1 MAVPCPRCGREY
13 DVTLFQF
20 GRTIH
25 CTCGARVGLEKRI
38 RLPDDSGRPAF
49 AVDAML
55 GGLAR
60 WLRILGYDAL
70 YDPGMEDGA
79 LVRRAAEEGRWLL
92 TRDARLPR
100 EWTVEGCVLVDADE
114 PLDQLREVVERL
126 GLRPSEERAFT
137 RCTRCNAVLEAV
149 APEKVRGDVPERVHA
164 RHEAFRRCPECGRV
178 YWEGSH
184 VRRMRNRIEGLLE

>member
-1 MAVPCPRCGREY
+1 M
-13 DVTLFQF
+13 TLFQF

-38 RLPDDSGRPAF
+38 RLPDDAKPPTF

-60 WLRILGYDAL
+60 WLRILGYDTA
-70 YDPGMEDGA
+70 YDPRIQDEA
-79 LVRRAAEEGRWLL
+79 LVRRAAEEGRWIL

-100 EWTVEGCVLVDADE
+100 EWTVEGCLLIGADE
-114 PLDQLREVVERL
+114 PLAQLREAVERL
-126 GLRPSEERAFT
+126 ELRPREELAFT
-137 RCTRCNAVLEAV
+137 RCPGCNALLEAADAAEV
-149 APEKVRGDVPERVHA
+149 EDQVPERVLA
-164 RHEAFRRCPECGRV
+164 RHTAFRRCPRCGQV

-184 VRRMRNRIEGLLE
+184 VARIRERIGDLLA

>member
-38 RLPDDSGRPAF
+38 RLPDDAKPPTF

-60 WLRILGYDAL
+60 WLRILGYDTA
-70 YDPGMEDGA
+70 YDPRIEDEA
-79 LVRRAAEEGRWLL
+79 LVRRSAEEGRWIL

-100 EWTVEGCVLVDADE
+100 EWTVEGYLLLEADE

-126 GLRPSEERAFT
+126 ALRPREEHAFT
-137 RCTRCNAVLEAV
+137 RCPGCNGFLEQVDAAEV
-149 APEKVRGDVPERVHA
+149 EDEVPERVLA
-164 RHEAFRRCPECGRV
+164 RHSVFRRCPGCGQV

-184 VRRMRNRIEGLLE
+184 VGRIRERIGDLLE

>member
-1 MAVPCPRCGREY
+1 M
-13 DVTLFQF
+13 TLFQF

-38 RLPDDSGRPAF
+38 RLPDGSEPPTF

-60 WLRILGYDAL
+60 WLRIVGYDTV
-70 YDPGMEDGA
+70 YGPRIEDEA
-79 LVRRAAEEGRWLL
+79 LVRRAADEGRWLL

-100 EWTVEGCVLVDADE
+100 EWSVEGYLLVEADE
-114 PLDQLREVVERL
+114 PLEQLREVLNRL
-126 GLRPSEERAFT
+126 ELRPREDRAFT
-137 RCTRCNAVLEAV
+137 RCPRCNALLDTAGAAEVEDEVPRRVLAAKAE
-149 APEKVRGDVPERVHA
+149 
-164 RHEAFRRCPECGRV
+164 FRRCPGCGQV

-184 VRRMRNRIEGLLE
+184 VRRIRERIGDLLA